1 MIRVIIILFLVT
13 TTASANSANCRYNMS
28 ADIVNNVMIN
38 KKENY
43 TCKEEG
49 SFLYQFVTKEEYSRT
64 FTTVFFLL
72 LEAL

>member
-1 MIRVIIILFLVT
+1 MISKIIIILFLVT
-13 TTASANSANCRYNMS
+13 TTASANCRYNMS

-49 SFLYQFVTKEEYSRT
+49 SFLYQFATKEEYSRT